1 MVMVAVECY
10 VNSVQFAEGGGAA
23 QDEIWLSYESLCSL
37 WFDGDLEFC
46 RSGHTKMI
54 WLNRWRDS
62 RW

>member
-23 QDEIWLSYESLCSL
+23 QDEIWLSYEILWPM
-37 WFDGDLEFC
+37 WFDQELEFC
-46 RSGHTKMI
+46 RDARSKMV